1 MMGGYGVSS
10 TISGVFPVEEYYR
23 DAVMMELKNGGQ
35 QRQLGD
41 VWEEGERKKLGK
53 IIFIEDEAWVI
64 PAIFMLDVNDIMF
77 YNFLSHFGPDVL
89 LISFMGSFN

>member
-1 MMGGYGVSS
+1 M
-10 TISGVFPVEEYYR
+10 
-23 DAVMMELKNGGQ
+23 
-35 QRQLGD
+35 
-41 VWEEGERKKLGK
+41 WEEGERKKLGK